1 MFKIQSSKSLSSD
14 FLYKESESAYYKKKD
29 RSTEVLLEEDIFS
42 APKKTKA
49 AKGTSKSSS
58 TKPAKVH
65 SGLTPSQVSLLAAEK
80 KSIKR
85 TSAKKH
91 KRTVAQTRQ
100 TAPLGGP
107 SERLRSVKKP
117 VKGKKPVKKK

>member
-1 MFKIQSSKSLSSD
+1 MFKVQSSKSLSSD
-14 FLYKESESAYYKKKD
+14 SIYRKSETAYYKKKD
-29 RSTEVLLEEDIFS
+29 RSAEVLLEEDIFS

-49 AKGTSKSSS
+49 GKGTSTSSS
-58 TKPAKVH
+58 TKPSKVH
-65 SGLTPSQVSLLAAEK
+65 SGLTPSQVSLLAAEQK
-80 KSIKR
+80 AIKR
-85 TSAKKH
+85 SGAVKH

-117 VKGKKPVKKK
+117 LKGKKPEKK

>member
-1 MFKIQSSKSLSSD
+1 MFKVQSSKSLSSD
-14 FLYKESESAYYKKKD
+14 SLYRKSETAYYKKKD

-49 AKGTSKSSS
+49 GKATSKSVS
-58 TKPAKVH
+58 TKPEKVH

-80 KSIKR
+80 KAIKR
-85 TSAKKH
+85 TSAGKH

-117 VKGKKPVKKK
+117 VKGKKTVKK

>member
-1 MFKIQSSKSLSSD
+1 MFKVQSTESLRSNPI
-14 FLYKESESAYYKKKD
+14 YRKSESAYYKKD

-58 TKPAKVH
+58 TKPEKVH

-80 KSIKR
+80 KAIKR
-85 TSAKKH
+85 TGVGKG

-107 SERLRSVKKP
+107 SDRLRSAKKP
-117 VKGKKPVKKK
+117 LKGKKTTKK

>member
-1 MFKIQSSKSLSSD
+1 MFKVQSSKSLSSD
-14 FLYKESESAYYKKKD
+14 SIYRKSETAYYKKKD
-29 RSTEVLLEEDIFS
+29 RSAEVLLEEDIFS

-49 AKGTSKSSS
+49 GKGTSTSSS
-58 TKPAKVH
+58 TKPSKVH
-65 SGLTPSQVSLLAAEK
+65 SGLTPSQVSLLAAEQK
-80 KSIKR
+80 AIKR
-85 TSAKKH
+85 SRAGKH

-117 VKGKKPVKKK
+117 LKGKKPEKK